1 MYCIEVQGDHLFTI
15 YQLCVEFVDYIHS
28 VHFKKYF
35 RLLSKLYLE
44 VTRKVIHTYTTV
56 ESIVF

>member
-1 MYCIEVQGDHLFTI
+1 MYCVEVQGGHVFTI

-44 VTRKVIHTYTTV
+44 VTRKVLTQQSRV
-56 ESIVF
+56 